1 MREKILALSFAKRS
15 DAEKC
20 SRIMRDAVVL
30 LVENGV
36 TFDCM
41 LYPYADSLLIQRDGS
56 FGTHS
61 LFYRVDAQLLD
72 RCIARVLEQHNEKKL
87 RYTISE
93 IECLTAEIS
102 KFLSGSPAKK
112 KRGTVCFG
120 GLAQSLGGVVYPWS
134 VRECS
139 KLLCAFSEQA
149 ASGKGVK
156 LIGYTGEGPQFVC
169 SGKEVPR
176 LAQLYERKTGA
187 AARVSVKII

>member
-20 SRIMRDAVVL
+20 SRIMRDVAAL

-41 LYPYADSLLIQRDGS
+41 LYPYADSLLLQRDGS

-72 RCIARVLEQHNEKKL
+72 KCIAQVLEQHNERKL

-102 KFLSGSPAKK
+102 EFLSCSPAKK
-112 KRGTVCFG
+112 KRDTVCFG
-120 GLAQSLGGVVYPWS
+120 GLAQSLGGIVYPWS

-149 ASGKGVK
+149 ASRKGVK
-156 LIGYTGEGPQFVC
+156 LIGYTGEGPRFEC
-169 SGKEVPR
+169 TGKEISA

-187 AARVSVKII
+187 PAEIS